1 MKPKPI
7 SILQLA
13 MIAIATSAFCFIANV
28 DAQENTS
35 TSDNPHLRARHEPTK
50 TETVIKKLSDKDVKF
65 IQEAASD
72 GVQEVA
78 DGKAAEERGQ
88 SAEVK
93 RIGGR
98 MVADHSKANNQLL
111 ELAKKKGV
119 SIDMSKGK
127 ARPFESARFDRQYL
141 VNTERDHE
149 TDIKAFEREA
159 SSGDDADVKTWAAKT
174 LPTLKSHLAMVKDAR
189 KKVN

>member
-88 SAEVK
+88 SAEVERREHRYEQGQSAALRK
-93 RIGGR
+93 RT
-98 MVADHSKANNQLL
+98 V
-111 ELAKKKGV
+111 
-119 SIDMSKGK
+119 
-127 ARPFESARFDRQYL
+127 RPAISC
-141 VNTERDHE
+141 
-149 TDIKAFEREA
+149 
-159 SSGDDADVKTWAAKT
+159 
-174 LPTLKSHLAMVKDAR
+174 
-189 KKVN
+189 

>member
-1 MKPKPI
+1 MKRKMI
-7 SILQLA
+7 SILGL
-13 MIAIATSAFCFIANV
+13 AIAAGSLCFIGNIH
-28 DAQENTS
+28 AQQDTGIG
-35 TSDNPHLRARHEPTK
+35 DNPHLRAK
-50 TETVIKKLSDKDVKF
+50 TSGASKASSSVVKLSGKDTNF
-65 IQEAASD
+65 IQQAANG

-78 DGKAAEERGQ
+78 DGKAAEQRGQ

-119 SIDMSKGK
+119 SIDLSKGK

-159 SSGDDADVKTWAAKT
+159 SSGDDADLKSWAAKT
-174 LPTLKSHLAMVKDAR
+174 LPTLKSHLAMVKSAM
-189 KKVN
+189 KKQE

>member
-1 MKPKPI
+1 MKIKLI
-7 SILQLA
+7 SIPRLTLT
-13 MIAIATSAFCFIANV
+13 AIATGSLCFV
-28 DAQENTS
+28 GSLRAQQNTS
-35 TSDNPHLRARHEPTK
+35 VSDNPHLRAKDEPTK